1 MVCPSE
7 LVSDGHLSQWDVFRL
22 NLTFLLPEHSALGPS
37 STVSCCG
44 LEFWE
49 QERFLFSFSPSPSEP
64 SKYSYPCCSCDQYCV
79 LRFPVYCLGSGP
91 LRRRG
96 CPTCLSDLMPP
107 LCRDQPPGSLVVQAH
122 ARPPLPGCPFPA
134 SAPSHPPESP
144 SAIRSWHWTWP
155 QSGNQFPFFFQA
167 TRISSPTQ
175 AKVLRTGCIISPHW
189 KPGGM
194 VRAGVPT
201 SSSWLSDPCILAHC

>member
-22 NLTFLLPEHSALGPS
+22 NFDFSPPWAQRLLAPAPPWAAVVWNSESRN
-37 STVSCCG
+37 VFC
-44 LEFWE
+44 
-49 QERFLFSFSPSPSEP
+49 SFSPSPQSP
-64 SKYSYPCCSCDQYCV
+64 GKYSYPCCSCDQYCV
-79 LRFPVYCLGSGP
+79 LRFPVYCLGEWPSAEKLPRLAFLIWCLP
-91 LRRRG
+91 LQRSASR
-96 CPTCLSDLMPP
+96 L
-107 LCRDQPPGSLVVQAH
+107 LVVQVH

-134 SAPSHPPESP
+134 SAPSHPPELLQ
-144 SAIRSWHWTWP
+144 RSDPGTPTWP

-189 KPGGM
+189 KLGGM